1 MLKLAFLIG
10 FGVVGALG
18 ALAALLAL
26 GNLKDQGAD
35 AALQGGSLL
44 FVLAMIG
51 AAIVLF

>member
-10 FGVVGALG
+10 FGIVAAIGGLI
-18 ALAALLAL
+18 ALLAL
-26 GNLKDQGAD
+26 NNLRDQGAD
-35 AALQGGSLL
+35 AALHGGSLL